1 MPLIFSLG
9 TSANIEAVT
18 FGGAT
23 TAVLGAQYAESGSVA
38 LTLSGGDTVN
48 LGADVST
55 NQRVNMGAA
64 DTLNGIYVPSD
75 SDPTGIAGCWV
86 RKLEGYVTPEMYG
99 LLVDSTDDQTNFI
112 EEALKEKEFLKADL
126 RGVDLSDTDLRG
138 AVINTSQL
146 QGADLHGANLED
158 VVAFS
163 SRFDETDLSDAN
175 FTNAMLMQSRFVDA
189 RIEGTD
195 FTNAVIDLTQMKAL
209 CGRASGVN
217 SVSGVSTRESLGC
230 R

>member
-1 MPLIFSLG
+1 MPLPDLFRKHLFPVLLGVLFASSLIAFPFTAQAITAPELRG
-9 TSANIEAVT
+9 QFAVQDISNDMH
-18 FGGAT
+18 GR
-23 TAVLGAQYAESGSVA
+23 
-38 LTLSGGDTVN
+38 D
-48 LGADVST
+48 
-55 NQRVNMGAA
+55 
-64 DTLNGIYVPSD
+64 
-75 SDPTGIAGCWV
+75 
-86 RKLEGYVTPEMYG
+86 
-99 LLVDSTDDQTNFI
+99 
-112 EEALKEKEFLKADL
+112 LKEKEFLKADL

-163 SRFDETDLSDAN
+163 SRFDETDLSYAN

>member
-1 MPLIFSLG
+1 MPLPDLFRKHLLAILFVVLLSSSLIAFPFAAQAI
-9 TSANIEAVT
+9 TAPELRCQLAV
-18 FGGAT
+18 
-23 TAVLGAQYAESGSVA
+23 Q
-38 LTLSGGDTVN
+38 D
-48 LGADVST
+48 
-55 NQRVNMGAA
+55 
-64 DTLNGIYVPSD
+64 ISD
-75 SDPTGIAGCWV
+75 DMHG
-86 RKLEGYVTPEMYG
+86 R
-99 LLVDSTDDQTNFI
+99 D
-112 EEALKEKEFLKADL
+112 LKEKEFLKADL

-146 QGADLHGANLED
+146 QGADLHVANLED

-175 FTNAMLMQSRFVDA
+175 LTNAMLMQSRFVDA